1 MGPWLAVLE
10 AWLVKDYLR
19 AKHSTRVSDEFTRAF
34 IAYATVLWKETKAAQ
49 TSRVRQ
55 GPGFGKH
62 FWDEIQAQVGRK
74 NLENPLEKPDPTR
87 TTRTHHP
94 PPNQPVQEQ
103 TTRQRTDLPPQ
114 PPKEGFLS
122 HFMDELRS
130 QTRGRDKNP

>member
-10 AWLVKDYLR
+10 AWLVKKLLESQTFHQGVRRVHKSIYRLR
-19 AKHSTRVSDEFTRAF
+19 HGPLEGDDGGTNLE
-34 IAYATVLWKETKAAQ
+34 
-49 TSRVRQ
+49 RQ

-74 NLENPLEKPDPTR
+74 KPENPLEKPDPTR
-87 TTRTHHP
+87 TTQSHSSTSGHSA
-94 PPNQPVQEQ
+94 QEQ
-103 TTRQRTDLPPQ
+103 STRQRADVPPQ
-114 PPKEGFLS
+114 QPKESFLS